1 MAVVAAEML
10 VVHVGM
16 PYGLVCSVLQK
27 ERQRYIKP
35 MCASMMGSR
44 SRVGLRSAN
53 LLHHYIP
60 KLFTTVSYCM
70 NE

>member
-35 MCASMMGSR
+35 MCASTMGSR
-44 SRVGLRSAN
+44 SRVGLM
-53 LLHHYIP
+53 LVE
-60 KLFTTVSYCM
+60 VSESTAPLYS
-70 NE
+70 